1 MPRTA
6 ATVGIRLYFSA
17 HRRLLELG
25 DDAFDHATT
34 GPPAPPASTDDRL
47 APSENGSLVC
57 HSTSAAQ
64 SRSARSTAASMPSS
78 TSSPMV
84 FCLLLNDTMP
94 TSSPRCHIRTAGVS
108 KIVVPVGQRSPS
120 TGSGKCCRA

>member
-17 HRRLLELG
+17 IAVCWNL
-25 DDAFDHATT
+25 ATT
-34 GPPAPPASTDDRL
+34 PSTTDQWPACTAGVTDDRL

-64 SRSARSTAASMPSS
+64 SRSARSTAASMPSR

-94 TSSPRCHIRTAGVS
+94 MSSPRCHIRTAGVS
-108 KIVVPVGQRSPS
+108 MIVVPVGQRSPS